1 MALEHFFFGRNAGQP
16 TWPVAQPLALAGPG
30 LCPVPGLLSMG
41 ALQDPSPEAPPLGSW
56 VLLAR
61 PPEHTHGP
69 HGGDCIRLLLPTI
82 LGGLPDPRGCPR
94 ATKPQRGKQLVGHG
108 SKQQSQERSASLKPG
123 LGLPRP
129 LTHMPGP
136 LGTGLPGVTVAPGM
150 PRWAFSAA
158 KAGTVSSGIALRDEE
173 TEPRR
178 ASVAFP
184 EQREDLRPRP
194 PGLQRDTG
202 LGGHS
207 GGRAAPCAEA

>member
-1 MALEHFFFGRNAGQP
+1 M
-16 TWPVAQPLALAGPG
+16 
-30 LCPVPGLLSMG
+30 
-41 ALQDPSPEAPPLGSW
+41 GSW

-61 PPEHTHGP
+61 PPEHTHEP
-69 HGGDCIRLLLPTI
+69 HGGDCIRFLLPTI

-108 SKQQSQERSASLKPG
+108 SKQQSLERSPSLKPG
-123 LGLPRP
+123 LGLLRP

-150 PRWAFSAA
+150 PCWTFSAA
-158 KAGTVSSGIALRDEE
+158 KAGTVSSGVPPRDEE
-173 TEPRR
+173 TEPGR

-184 EQREDLRPRP
+184 EQREDLHPCP

-207 GGRAAPCAEA
+207 AVGQAHVLRPEGGEALTGLCPSCPSDLSLSLLFEWDQPVSNHEEGRGGASV